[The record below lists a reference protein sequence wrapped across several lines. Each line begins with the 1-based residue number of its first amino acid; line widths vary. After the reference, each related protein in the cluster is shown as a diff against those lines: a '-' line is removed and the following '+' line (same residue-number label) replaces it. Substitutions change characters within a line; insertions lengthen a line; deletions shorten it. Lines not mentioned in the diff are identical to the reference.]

1 MRFRDL
7 IEAVFGNLRRM
18 KLRLVLTALGV
29 VIGTSSVVLMVSL
42 GIGLQRNITE
52 ELTGFGDATHIQ
64 VQGGGGMSG
73 MGISTSGDIRLDD
86 DALDEFA
93 EIENVV
99 AVMPRIWVPFDQME
113 YRRNVAS
120 TQALGVRMDDL
131 EALGFE
137 LEKGRLAHR
146 EGEIVLGASVEEIF
160 AGGSP
165 WMGAESPDIEPLDLM
180 GKRITVTTTI
190 WPEDMTDPNVQPTTE
205 KRQVTVV
212 GILKEADMETDTSV
226 FVPMD
231 EAIDMAGLTRRGLEY
246 SLVVIKADSPESVA
260 AIERT
265 VTEQGYFAFSAQSA
279 QDAVKQTFWILQVVL
294 GAIGGIALLVASLGI
309 ANTMTMSILE
319 RTREIG
325 IMKAVGASG
334 AQIRHIFLGES
345 AVIGLLGGLGGLIFS
360 VAGAALANLFV
371 AGILAAETGSAEGNA
386 TIFHVPLWLAIFA
399 VVFATTVGLLAGVL
413 PAIRAA
419 NLDPLVALRHE

>member
-1 MRFRDL
+1 MRLRDL
-7 IEAVFGNLRRM
+7 IEAVFSNLRRM

-42 GIGLQRNITE
+42 GIGLQRNITD
-52 ELTGFGDATHIQ
+52 ELSGFGDATHIQ
-64 VQGGGGMSG
+64 VQGGGAMSG
-73 MGISTSGDIRLDD
+73 MGVPTSGEVRLDEE
-86 DALDEFA
+86 ALEEFA
-93 EIENVV
+93 ELEHVV

-113 YRRNVAS
+113 YRRNAAGA
-120 TQALGVRMDDL
+120 QALGVRMDDL
-131 EALGFE
+131 EEFGYE
-137 LEKGRLAHR
+137 LADGRYAHGD
-146 EGEIVLGASVEEIF
+146 GEIVLGASVESIF
-160 AGGSP
+160 AGGNP
-165 WMGAESPDIEPLDLM
+165 FMGPDAPDVEPLDLM

-190 WPEDMTDPNVQPTTE
+190 WPTDPADPEAQPVTE
-205 KRQVTVV
+205 KRQMTVV
-212 GILKEADMETDTSV
+212 GILAEADMETDTSV

-231 EAIDMAGLTRRGLEY
+231 AAIDIAGLKRRTLEY
-246 SLVVIKADSPESVA
+246 SLVVIKADSPETVA
-260 AIERT
+260 DIEKI
-265 VTEQGYFAFSAQSA
+265 VLEQGYFAFSAQSV

-345 AVIGLLGGLGGLIFS
+345 AVIGLLGGIGGLLFS
-360 VAGAALANLFV
+360 LAGAALANLFV
-371 AGILAAETGSAEGNA
+371 AGMLASQTGSVEGNSA
-386 TIFHVPLWLAIFA
+386 IFHVPLWLAAFS